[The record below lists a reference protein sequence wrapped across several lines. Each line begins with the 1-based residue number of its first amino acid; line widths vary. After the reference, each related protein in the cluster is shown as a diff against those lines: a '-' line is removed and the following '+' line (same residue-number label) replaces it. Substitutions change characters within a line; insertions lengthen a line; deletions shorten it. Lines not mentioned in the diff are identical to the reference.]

1 MVRRVGKEETHR
13 MIGCHDVAANSVDVI
28 IDYRYYIPS
37 IIRFTYMMRYSEGI
51 LFSIISLRYA
61 VF

>member
-1 MVRRVGKEETHR
+1 MVMRGGNEKTHM
-13 MIGCHDVAANSVDVI
+13 MIGCHDVAANSVDVV